1 VKSPRSRVIAVIARH
16 RKKQNLTADERGF
29 ARIGKQVAG
38 EGAKRRLPE
47 LPKSP
52 ELPKLKTK
60 NLTTDNAEGTDQ
72 KTPKSEL
79 YTDLPSLRTKN

>member
-29 ARIGKQVAG
+29 ARIGKQVAC
-38 EGAKRRLPE
+38 EGAKRRL
-47 LPKSP
+47 P